1 MPGASAHPGGEALAG
16 GAQPI
21 TDDARVF
28 YTGHS
33 SGPGLVQAFRCS
45 RVVFAGLEGPTRIL
59 TVERGGLTWLPVFT
73 DRQQL
78 VAFHQARAAAG
89 TSTVVGEAGVVG
101 GLVWVGALGAR
112 VLDFYLPALGSPVG
126 VMVDPLSQYPVAL
139 PPLQGLV
146 PESVA
151 LDAEHRGQGASGFA
165 SGRKWG

>member
-1 MPGASAHPGGEALAG
+1 M
-16 GAQPI
+16 
-21 TDDARVF
+21 
-28 YTGHS
+28 
-33 SGPGLVQAFRCS
+33 
-45 RVVFAGLEGPTRIL
+45 
-59 TVERGGLTWLPVFT
+59 
-73 DRQQL
+73 
-78 VAFHQARAAAG
+78 
-89 TSTVVGEAGVVG
+89 VG